1 MLQLE
6 LGLGLGLG
14 PGNVFFPCFSLL
26 KVTNTFVMCISGNC
40 DVHGIRT
47 TTVRDVMMMYSQ
59 EQYMENVP
67 QKSIMQYNHLA
78 IHR

>member
-6 LGLGLGLG
+6 LGLGIGLG

-26 KVTNTFVMCISGNC
+26 KVTNTFDLCISGNC
-40 DVHGIRT
+40 DICGIRT
-47 TTVRDVMMMYSQ
+47 TVCDVMMMYSQ
-59 EQYMENVP
+59 ERYMENVP
-67 QKSIMQYNHLA
+67 YKSIMQYNHLA